1 LNGVDTALGCGAAE
15 ARTKDDGKG
24 ASVATVLFPLP
35 NVASS
40 SFSSAINVVIMSG
53 DIAARAE
60 RWRLD
65 LATRGRL
72 LDDKAGGLR
81 LGRALAGGSVI

>member
-1 LNGVDTALGCGAAE
+1 
-15 ARTKDDGKG
+15 
-24 ASVATVLFPLP
+24 
-35 NVASS
+35 
-40 SFSSAINVVIMSG
+40 
-53 DIAARAE
+53 
-60 RWRLD
+60 